1 MLRDKNEA
9 LALSPAFDGFTTSEN
24 NLWADGRRKE
34 KRENWN
40 CSNFLSEIV
49 LRSRCE
55 SCSRVDGEIT
65 ERKHFYLQSCT
76 FVDQFVQAALKRT
89 LSVSIKSINTPAE
102 QHKTDE
108 SAGDTSTQHKLF

>member
-1 MLRDKNEA
+1 MALRPAKIICELTEEERKN
-9 LALSPAFDGFTTSEN
+9 G
-24 NLWADGRRKE
+24 KI
-34 KRENWN
+34 
-40 CSNFLSEIV
+40 EIAAIFYPKSFYDLV
-49 LRSRCE
+49 V
-55 SCSRVDGEIT
+55 SRVRGWTKKLPRE
-65 ERKHFYLQSCT
+65 KHFYLQSCT